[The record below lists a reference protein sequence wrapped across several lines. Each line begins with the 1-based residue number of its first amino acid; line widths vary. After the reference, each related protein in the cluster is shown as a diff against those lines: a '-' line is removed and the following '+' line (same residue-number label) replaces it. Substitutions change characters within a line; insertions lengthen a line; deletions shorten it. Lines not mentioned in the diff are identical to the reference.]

1 MLKQCVLMGKH
12 VSEIIENVGNDN
24 SLEDYNV
31 GDDNHNDHVLS
42 VSFFEPGNYDKNEIM
57 GEPIS

>member
-1 MLKQCVLMGKH
+1 MGKH
-12 VSEIIENVGNDN
+12 VSEIIENVDNDN
-24 SLEDYNV
+24 SLEDHNV
-31 GDDNHNDHVLS
+31 GDDNHYDNDLS